1 MYNVEHCAITLI
13 NCACAAY
20 VTRAK
25 KKRSLWPAYRH
36 ARACVWIC
44 DRKIDLLRDKEATMS
59 TTSKTTPPYST
70 PPRDI
75 PDRVNSE
82 QATEND
88 NGSSLLLVSCS
99 EKNNVSPFLY
109 QSLPTSS
116 FSASLR
122 PRLSTAAAAVSF
134 DNEEHHNE
142 DAAPYLTDSPN
153 ESESHRENTTDR
165 NGETQN
171 QHAAVDTPEE
181 NLTTA
186 HQVVETDSDNEKT
199 EMVIITDD
207 FNSKS
212 LISTYCEIKME
223 AAEKKQKQQND
234 DDVRPRLQSVLPDIN
249 AAKSSCEQ
257 EAQIFQMDG
266 DDLHHFE
273 DNVDHTAAAN
283 MSSIPVNFQIDDD
296 EIISVTDNM
305 ISSDIRTIRS
315 GNTTRHTP
323 PESETSDTNSDRS
336 SADTREG
343 LLIISSYINRGIYSC
358 VYTVIQLAIVMIAIL

>member
-1 MYNVEHCAITLI
+1 
-13 NCACAAY
+13 
-20 VTRAK
+20 
-25 KKRSLWPAYRH
+25 
-36 ARACVWIC
+36 
-44 DRKIDLLRDKEATMS
+44 MS
-59 TTSKTTPPYST
+59 TTSRTAPPYST
-70 PPRDI
+70 PPLEI

-88 NGSSLLLVSCS
+88 DRSSLLLVSCS
-99 EKNNVSPFLY
+99 DKNDLSPFLY
-109 QSLPTSS
+109 HSLPQSS

-122 PRLSTAAAAVSF
+122 PRLSTVAAAVSF
-134 DNEEHHNE
+134 DNEEHQNE
-142 DAAPYLTDSPN
+142 DAAPYMTDSPS
-153 ESESHRENTTDR
+153 ESELQRENTTDR

-212 LISTYCEIKME
+212 LISTYCEIKLE
-223 AAEKKQKQQND
+223 ATEKKQKLQNIND

-249 AAKSSCEQ
+249 AAKSSCEE

-266 DDLHHFE
+266 DDLHRFE
-273 DNVDHTAAAN
+273 DNGDHTAAAN
-283 MSSIPVNFQIDDD
+283 LSSIPVNFDDE
-296 EIISVTDNM
+296 EIISVADNM
-305 ISSDIRTIRS
+305 ISSDIHTVRS
-315 GNTTRHTP
+315 DNTTRLTP
-323 PESETSDTNSDRS
+323 PESGTSDTNSDRS

-343 LLIISSYINRGIYSC
+343 LLITSYKGIYLC
-358 VYTVIQLAIVMIAIL
+358 VQSYT